1 MSVEKIFRDS
11 ILNLITIYQN
21 EGSNNGLLTAK
32 ALDKIRD
39 KTPNLKKNPNDEL
52 SNIFDSYISKKDH
65 ILAQQIKEIS
75 NYLPWERSSMGGRID
90 EDLKKEFIQFVLL
103 GPTGIFKSNDYEV
116 GILMQM
122 PNIDYPARKH
132 PAEETFFI
140 IGGQGY
146 FSKNDEPEVLGQ
158 VGDYIHHPS
167 MVSHANRTENH
178 HIIWSWRWSG
188 DISLE
193 SYYKYK

>member
-11 ILNLITIYQN
+11 ILNLITIYQK

-39 KTPNLKKNPNDEL
+39 KTPNLKKNSNDEL

-103 GPTGIFKSNDYEV
+103 GPT
-116 GILMQM
+116 
-122 PNIDYPARKH
+122 
-132 PAEETFFI
+132 
-140 IGGQGY
+140 
-146 FSKNDEPEVLGQ
+146 
-158 VGDYIHHPS
+158 
-167 MVSHANRTENH
+167 
-178 HIIWSWRWSG
+178 
-188 DISLE
+188 
-193 SYYKYK
+193 